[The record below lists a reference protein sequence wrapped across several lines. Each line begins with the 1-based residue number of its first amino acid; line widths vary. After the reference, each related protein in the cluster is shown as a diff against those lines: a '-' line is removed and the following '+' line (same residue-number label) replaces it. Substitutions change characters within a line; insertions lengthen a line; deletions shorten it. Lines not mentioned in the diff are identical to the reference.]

1 MKVSVI
7 VPVYNVEKYIEKC
20 LLSIQ
25 NQTFTDFECLVIN
38 DGTKDKSIEVAKKV
52 VGNDPRFRFFDKEN
66 GGLSDARNFG
76 IEKASG
82 EYLCFIDSD
91 DYIHEEL
98 LELTY
103 MMGKEYDSDI
113 VCFDM

>member
-1 MKVSVI
+1 MGEKMKPIISVI

-38 DGTKDKSIEVAKKV
+38 DGTKDNSIEVAKKA

-66 GGLSDARNFG
+66 PL
-76 IEKASG
+76 
-82 EYLCFIDSD
+82 
-91 DYIHEEL
+91 
-98 LELTY
+98 
-103 MMGKEYDSDI
+103 
-113 VCFDM
+113 